1 MARIHVTLS
10 TRPGPEIPGPL
21 QAPPHLSRLK
31 AVLTVFLFVS
41 LLIGLL
47 IAALV
52 LGSIIAALVLILVAG
67 GAIVILVKRA
77 LRLRRGL

>member
-1 MARIHVTLS
+1 MTLS
-10 TRPGPEIPGPL
+10 TRPRPEISGTV
-21 QAPPHLSRLK
+21 QTPPHLWRLK
-31 AVLTVFLFVS
+31 AGLTLFLFVS

-52 LGSIIAALVLILVAG
+52 LGSIIAALVLLLAAS
-67 GAIVILVKRA
+67 GAVVILVKRA